1 MLEQFKLAFR
11 NLNRNRRRSILSGLA
26 VSLGLA
32 LLMLIAAVIHG
43 EMEGS
48 VGKTIQLVSGHIQI
62 RSSGY
67 VDGKSS
73 LKWADLVADP
83 EKVIAD
89 LEAVPQIKDLI
100 KVATPRLYASAIV
113 SSGNDSIGVQLIGVD
128 PLSAA
133 NDPFSQGLTSGAFI
147 TAEDDSGIVIGQLLA
162 DKLKIKVGD
171 SMSLLV
177 NTSNGDVSQ
186 QNFTVRG
193 LYTTH
198 TPSYDE
204 STILMPLAKT
214 QAITSTQNHASA
226 IFILLKDRN
235 QADAVAAAI
244 KGSGYQVKT
253 WQDMNQLLLDTE
265 TLANSFMIVIYL
277 IVLAITA
284 TVIVNTLIMSVF
296 ERTREIGIL
305 AALGMKSRNIMSLFM
320 AEATI
325 LAVGGIAFGVLLG
338 WLVCLYFGKFGFS
351 IGNLGLRNGLML
363 GDKLYAS
370 LTGGD
375 VINLTIVAF
384 IVTMVASLFPAIL
397 AARLE
402 PVDALHGK

>member
-1 MLEQFKLAFR
+1 MLPIYKLAFR

-32 LLMLIAAVIHG
+32 LLLLIAAIIRG
-43 EMEGS
+43 EMDAS
-48 VGKTIQLVSGHIQI
+48 ISKTIQLVSGHIQI

-83 EKVIAD
+83 QKVISD
-89 LEAVPQIKDLI
+89 LQESSQLSGLI
-100 KVATPRLYASAIV
+100 QTATPRLYASAIV
-113 SSGNDSIGVQLIGVD
+113 SSGNDSIGVQLLGID
-128 PLSAA
+128 PLSPA
-133 NDPFSQGLTSGAFI
+133 NDPFRNGLLSGSFI
-147 TAEDDSGIVIGQLLA
+147 APEDSNGIVIGQLLA
-162 DKLKIKVGD
+162 DKLRISEGD

-186 QNFTVRG
+186 QSFTVRG

-204 STILMPLAKT
+204 STILMPLEKAQT
-214 QAITSTQNHASA
+214 ITSTQNHASS
-226 IFILLKDRN
+226 IFILLNDRE
-235 QADAVAAAI
+235 QAEVFGNAI
-244 KGSGYQVKT
+244 TGAGYQTVT
-253 WQDMNQLLLDTE
+253 WKDMNQLLLDTE
-265 TLANSFMIVIYL
+265 ELANSFMIVIYL

-305 AALGMKSRNIMSLFM
+305 TAVGMKGRNILALFL
-320 AEATI
+320 AEASV
-325 LAVGGIAFGVLLG
+325 LAVGGIGFGLLLG
-338 WLVCLYFGKFGFS
+338 WLVCLYFGKYGFS
-351 IGNLGLRNGLML
+351 IGNVGVRNGMLL
-363 GDKLYAS
+363 GDRMYAVLS
-370 LTGGD
+370 GGD
-375 VINLTIVAF
+375 ALNLTIIAF
-384 IVTMVASLFPAIL
+384 IVTMLASLYPAIL

>member
-1 MLEQFKLAFR
+1 MLPIYKLAFR

-26 VSLGLA
+26 VAMGLA
-32 LLMLIAAVIHG
+32 LLLLIAAIIRG
-43 EMEGS
+43 EMEAS
-48 VGKTIQLVSGHIQI
+48 VSKTIQLVSGHIQI

-83 EKVIAD
+83 QKVITD
-89 LEAVPQIKDLI
+89 LQSSSQLNGLI
-100 KVATPRLYASAIV
+100 QTATPRLYASAIV
-113 SSGNDSIGVQLIGVD
+113 SSGNDSIGVQLLGID
-128 PLSAA
+128 PLSPA
-133 NDPFSQGLTSGAFI
+133 NDPFRNGLLSGTFI
-147 TAEDDSGIVIGQLLA
+147 VPEDSDGIVIGQLLA
-162 DKLKIKVGD
+162 NKLRISEGD

-193 LYTTH
+193 LYSTH

-204 STILMPLAKT
+204 STILMSLEKAQT
-214 QAITSTQNHASA
+214 ITSTQNHASS

-235 QADAVAAAI
+235 QAEVFGSAI
-244 KGSGYQVKT
+244 KGEGYKIVT
-253 WQDMNQLLLDTE
+253 WKDMNQLLLDTE
-265 TLANSFMIVIYL
+265 ELANRFMIVIYL

-305 AALGMKSRNIMSLFM
+305 TAVGMKGRHILSLFL
-320 AEATI
+320 AEASV
-325 LAVGGIAFGVLLG
+325 LAVGGISFGLLLG
-338 WLVCLYFGKFGFS
+338 WLVCLYFGKYGFS
-351 IGNLGLRNGLML
+351 IGNVGVRNGMLL
-363 GDKLYAS
+363 GDRIYAVLS
-370 LTGGD
+370 GGD
-375 VINLTIVAF
+375 AVNLTIIAF
-384 IVTMVASLFPAIL
+384 IVTMLASLYPAIL